1 MMPAGLVVR
10 WCSAQSPATA
20 NDNSIASAGGS
31 MHVARVSSVVHQ
43 LVCVAVIIVQG
54 TALLIIT
61 DDSATHLMPCTPHIV
76 TARDEEFEGNVR
88 FMAGGKPSN
97 NGGVLQVR

>member
-1 MMPAGLVVR
+1 MIYDYAAHGVFADRGLTRFLPINSRSVDHDGLVVR
-10 WCSAQSPATA
+10 WCNAQSPATA

-61 DDSATHLMPCTPHIV
+61 DDSATHLMHYSDCT
-76 TARDEEFEGNVR
+76 R
-88 FMAGGKPSN
+88 
-97 NGGVLQVR
+97 

>member
-1 MMPAGLVVR
+1 
-10 WCSAQSPATA
+10 
-20 NDNSIASAGGS
+20 

-43 LVCVAVIIVQG
+43 LVCVAIIIVQG

-61 DDSATHLMPCTPHIV
+61 DDSATHLMPCTHIHVV

-88 FMAGGKPSN
+88 FMVEGKPSN
-97 NGGVLQVR
+97 NEGVVQAR